1 MYALAVRRSV
11 DEIFS
16 KLAKKNPKQM
26 IIIEKKV
33 EQILAN
39 PHHFKPLRAPM
50 QNLRRVHVGKSFV
63 LVYSIDEERKLVTI
77 EDYAHH
83 DEVYQL
89 GR

>member
-1 MYALAVRRSV
+1 
-11 DEIFS
+11 
-16 KLAKKNPKQM
+16 
-26 IIIEKKV
+26 
-33 EQILAN
+33 
-39 PHHFKPLRAPM
+39 M

-89 GR
+89 SR